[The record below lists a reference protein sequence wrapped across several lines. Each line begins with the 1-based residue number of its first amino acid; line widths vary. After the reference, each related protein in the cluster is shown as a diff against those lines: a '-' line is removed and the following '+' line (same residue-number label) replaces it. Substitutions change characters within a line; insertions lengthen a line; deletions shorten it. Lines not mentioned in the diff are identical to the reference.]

1 MWRTNEHNFTDQGTA
16 QTTTLS
22 VSREVEIATRER
34 WRSHLQHRRLK
45 PLPRGADAAY
55 DAIVGY
61 FACRIPRTNRL
72 LRRADRVC
80 ALEAEIAGLDSKGL
94 IDQADRLRELFRR
107 RRETTDHTDRA
118 MAIVREAARR
128 RLGLF
133 PYRVQVAAGLGLFT
147 GHLVEMATGEGK
159 TLAATLPGVLMA
171 WRGRGVHVITAN
183 DYLARRDA
191 EEMGPLYQMFG
202 LTVAAIQQDTPPE
215 ERRQAYAADITYCT
229 NKEVAADFLRDR
241 LIARGPGS
249 AHGLNT
255 QLLNQLSR
263 SSGTG
268 RAEAASGGAA
278 SGGGGVQR
286 GLEFA
291 IIDEAD
297 SILIDEAVTPLIIA
311 GKDPAADTTGQ
322 LERFRRAMDL
332 AKQLR
337 PDRDFKID
345 RKFRDTTVTSAGKK
359 RLQKIDDNTMFGA
372 RLREELVSQA
382 LTAEHLFLR
391 DEHYVIQEE
400 KIVIVDE
407 STGRL
412 MPDRTWRFG
421 LHQAI
426 EVKEGLEPSPADI
439 TLASISF
446 QRFFRL
452 YRHLSGMTGTGWEA
466 RQELRTIYRLP
477 TVRVPTHKP
486 CIRKRLSTAIC
497 KTIPEKFDRMI
508 EEIKTVH
515 ATGQPVLIGTRDVDA
530 SEAISHRLEGLGL
543 EHQVLNAVQHEHE
556 AKVVTGAGQRGM
568 ITVATNMAG
577 RGTDIKLGPG
587 VAELGGLYVLVAEF
601 NLARRIDRQL
611 IGRAARQGDP
621 GHCRVYASL
630 DDQLLERHSRSSASR
645 LLGRLLGTRLRLH
658 RAQRRAERLA
668 FAQRKNVLHQ
678 DHWTEESL
686 GFSPSDH

>member
-1 MWRTNEHNFTDQGTA
+1 MWQQHEHTPSPEASSHTTA
-16 QTTTLS
+16 TLAA
-22 VSREVEIATRER
+22 SREIEIATRER

-55 DAIVGY
+55 DAIVGF
-61 FACRIPRTNRL
+61 FACRIPRTHRL
-72 LRRADRVC
+72 LKRADRVC
-80 ALEAEIAGLDSKGL
+80 SLEPEIAGLNSKAL
-94 IDQADRLRELFRR
+94 IDESDRLRELFRR
-107 RRETTDHTDRA
+107 RRETAAHIERA
-118 MAIVREAARR
+118 MAVVREAARR

-147 GHLVEMATGEGK
+147 GQLVEMATGEGK
-159 TLAATLPGVLMA
+159 TLAATLPAVLMA
-171 WRGRGVHVITAN
+171 WRGRGVHIITAN

-191 EEMGPLYQMFG
+191 EEMTPLYQMFG
-202 LTVAAIQQDTPPE
+202 LTVAAIQQDSAPE
-215 ERRQAYAADITYCT
+215 ERQQAYAADITYCT

-255 QLLNQLSR
+255 QLLQKLAP
-263 SSGTG
+263 GPG
-268 RAEAASGGAA
+268 HPGAA
-278 SGGGGVQR
+278 ARAAGGVQR

-311 GKDPAADTTGQ
+311 GKDAAADATGQ
-322 LERFRRAMDL
+322 LDRFRRAMDL

-345 RKFRDTTVTSAGKK
+345 RKFRDTTITSSGRK
-359 RLQKIDDNTMFGA
+359 RLQKLDDNTMFGA

-391 DEHYVIQEE
+391 DEHYVIQDE

-426 EVKEGLEPSPADI
+426 EVKEDMEPSPADT
-439 TLASISF
+439 TLAAISF

-486 CIRKRLSTAIC
+486 CIRKQAKTTIC
-497 KTIPEKFDRMI
+497 RTVSEKLDRMI
-508 EEIKTVH
+508 DEVRAVH
-515 ATGQPVLIGTRDVDA
+515 ATGQPVLIGTRDVDT
-530 SEAISHRLEGLGL
+530 SEAVSRRLQDLSL

-601 NLARRIDRQL
+601 NQARRVDRQL

-621 GHCRVYASL
+621 GRCRVYASL
-630 DDQLLERHSRSSASR
+630 EDQLLERHARSPWSR
-645 LLGRLLGTRLRLH
+645 LIGKVLGTRKRLH
-658 RAQRRAERLA
+658 AAQRRAERLA